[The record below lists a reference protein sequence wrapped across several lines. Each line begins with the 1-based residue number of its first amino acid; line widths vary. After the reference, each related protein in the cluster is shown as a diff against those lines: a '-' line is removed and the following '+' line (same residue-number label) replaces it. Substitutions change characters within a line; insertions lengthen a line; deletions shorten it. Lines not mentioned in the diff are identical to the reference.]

1 MTPLPSTQAEGPGL
15 VRVLLAA
22 AMLCTAATPLDAQDA
37 ATGVIRG
44 TLRSGRDEQP
54 VAYATV
60 TAQRVTA
67 RSDASGRFLL
77 PDVPVGTMRLAV
89 RALGYRYEER
99 SVVVA
104 RGETTTVVIFLEPA
118 PVRLD
123 PVRTTAR
130 AREREEFERSPD
142 VGTFT
147 LRGSTLRQVPPIGE
161 PDVLRSV
168 QLLPGVVARSDY
180 TAGYNVRGGEADQN
194 LILLDGIPV
203 YNPFHLLGLFGT
215 FIDETVADVNLMTGG
230 FPSSYGSRLSSV
242 LDVATA
248 TEARQGVHGS
258 ASVSMLSTSAMLGGT
273 LPDAK
278 TSWSIAGRRTYID
291 ALAAI
296 ATPSGLPYDFWD
308 GQLKAQ
314 RLMPNGGTFSVTA
327 YAGRDTYDGTFAFLD
342 EEEEAGDGTVEVGW
356 GNRLV
361 GLSYLQPLPPGSGIP
376 LGIGQKMALG
386 DSASIVMRA
395 AVTEFDTGID
405 LGAGSFVVDNTVT
418 DVRASGA
425 LTWFVGAHARRVGVE
440 GTRHGV
446 LYDARSEQAAIP
458 LFERRQHPYSFAGFW
473 DDSWR
478 AHPRVL
484 LRYGA
489 RVEHL
494 TGRRW
499 TGVSPRASIK
509 LFATPDLAVT
519 IAGGRYAQWM
529 HSYANEDIP
538 IRLFDAWMASD
549 AHIPVSLAD
558 HAIVGA
564 ERWFGDQ
571 RFVRVEA
578 WGKKYTDVAEQNQAD
593 DPAIRGDEFR
603 YADGL
608 SYGGDILLRQ
618 VEGERLSGW
627 LSYGYAVSARERDGR
642 RYAPAQDRRHTLN
655 AVVAWQLPRRWQLGS
670 RIGFGSGT
678 PFTDIDGQ
686 IVRRIYNGGTGRFE
700 SGTVDR
706 RIEPVGG
713 DRNGERYPAFIRFDI
728 TASRRYDWGR
738 AALEPYLSV
747 INATNRQNVFI
758 YTFDYTDN
766 PPTRTARSQ
775 FPILPTLG
783 LTVRF

>member
-1 MTPLPSTQAEGPGL
+1 MPLPSSTQDEGL
-15 VRVLLAA
+15 RLTRALAAAVLLLAA
-22 AMLCTAATPLDAQDA
+22 APALGAQAAQ
-37 ATGVIRG
+37 TGAIRG
-44 TLRSGRDEQP
+44 TVRSERDEQP

-60 TAQRVTA
+60 TALRASVRA
-67 RSDASGRFLL
+67 DASGRFLL
-77 PDVPVGTMRLAV
+77 TDVPAGTVRV
-89 RALGYRYEER
+89 TFRALGHRFEER
-99 SVVVA
+99 TVTVA
-104 RGETTTVVIFLEPA
+104 RGETTTVVVFMQPA

-161 PDVLRSV
+161 PDVLRAV

-203 YNPFHLLGLFGT
+203 YNPFHLGGLFGT
-215 FIDETVADVNLMTGG
+215 FVDETVADVNLMTGG
-230 FPSSYGSRLSSV
+230 FPASYGGRLSSV

-248 TEARQGVHGS
+248 TEARQGVHGA
-258 ASVSMLSTSAMLGGT
+258 ASLSLLSTSAMLGGT

-278 TSWSIAGRRTYID
+278 TSWSVAGRRTYVD
-291 ALAAI
+291 ALAGL
-296 ATPSGLPYDFWD
+296 ATTSGLPYHFWD
-308 GQLKAQ
+308 GQMKVQ
-314 RLMPNGGTFSVTA
+314 RLMPHGGTFSVTA
-327 YAGRDTYDGTFAFLD
+327 YGGRDTYDGTFAFLD
-342 EEEEAGDGTVEVGW
+342 EEEQAGDGTVEFGW

-361 GLSYLQPLPPGSGIP
+361 GLSYLQPLPAGSGIP
-376 LGIGQKMALG
+376 LGIGQQMQLG
-386 DSASIVMRA
+386 DSASLVMRA

-405 LGAGSFVVDNTVT
+405 LGDGSLVIDNTVT
-418 DVRASGA
+418 DVRVSSA
-425 LTWFVGAHARRVGVE
+425 LTWFVGDHARRLGVE
-440 GTRHGV
+440 GVRHGV

-458 LFERRQHPYSFAGFW
+458 IFERRQHPYAFAGFW

-478 AHPRVL
+478 VNPRIL

-499 TGVSPRASIK
+499 TGISPRASVK
-509 LFATPDLAVT
+509 LFATPDLAITV
-519 IAGGRYAQWM
+519 AGGRYAQWM

-538 IRLFDAWMASD
+538 IRIFDAWMASD
-549 AHIPVSLAD
+549 AYTPVSIAD
-558 HAIVGA
+558 HAILGA
-564 ERWFGDQ
+564 ERWFGDL
-571 RFVRVEA
+571 RFVRLEG

-593 DPAIRGDEFR
+593 DPAVRGDEFR

-608 SYGGDILLRQ
+608 SYGADLLLRQ
-618 VEGERLSGW
+618 VEGTLSGW
-627 LSYGYAVSARERDGR
+627 VSYGYAVSARERDGR

-655 AVVAWQLPRRWQLGS
+655 AVLAWQLPRRWQLGG
-670 RIGFGSGT
+670 RVGYGSGT

-713 DRNGERYPAFIRFDI
+713 DRNGERYPAFIRVDV

-738 AALEPYLSV
+738 AALEPYVSV
-747 INATNRQNVFI
+747 VNATNHQNVFI

-775 FPILPTLG
+775 FPFLPTLG